1 MNINLLETKK
11 KTKAMRQKQV
21 KLKNI
26 DQKDITNNIKNY
38 KNKCW
43 DS

>member
-11 KTKAMRQKQV
+11 KTKAMRQKQI

-26 DQKDITNNIKNY
+26 DKKDITNNIKNY
-38 KNKCW
+38 KNNCW